1 MGVSIDDIKKLK
13 ELSGI
18 GLTDAKLALVEAN
31 GNFDNFVV
39 MPFNDGALDQAGVG
53 QKKGPGR
60 VSAFDAGLFFWGKFS
75 PTGAFSIQYFFP
87 SRHLEPL
94 VKRLFRKTL
103 FLKVVEDKVIT
114 LLA

>member
-1 MGVSIDDIKKLK
+1 MVFVMIFNSERNNSNIDLTRQPQFWLK
-13 ELSGI
+13 A
-18 GLTDAKLALVEAN
+18 D

-53 QKKGPGR
+53 QKKGPR
-60 VSAFDAGLFFWGKFS
+60 SVSAFDAGLFFWGEFS

>member
-1 MGVSIDDIKKLK
+1 MVFVMVFNSERNNSNIDLTRQPQFWLK
-13 ELSGI
+13 
-18 GLTDAKLALVEAN
+18 AN
-31 GNFDNFVV
+31 ADFDYFVL
-39 MPFNDGALDQAGVG
+39 MPLDDGALDQARVG
-53 QKKGPGR
+53 QKYGFGR
-60 VSAFDAGLFFWGKFS
+60 VSAFDAGLFFWGEFS

-103 FLKVVEDKVIT
+103 FLKVVEDKVIS